1 MSNPTCYQAEM
12 KDDGIE
18 AIINFK
24 GISYKLKSEAKS
36 GGAFKEVPFS
46 ESDPVK
52 HFEKLQIGVKY
63 DPVHNELIL
72 TYDGNENKTNVTQK
86 NGRSI

>member
-24 GISYKLKSEAKS
+24 GISYKLKSGVKT
-36 GGAFKEVPFS
+36 GALKEVPFS
-46 ESDPVK
+46 DSEPIK
-52 HFEKLQIGVKY
+52 HFEKLKIGVEY
-63 DPVHNELIL
+63 DPIDNKVIL
-72 TYDGNENKTNVTQK
+72 LYRGNKNKFNVTQ
-86 NGRSI
+86 